1 MSVVE
6 DTRKLL
12 QDVVT
17 PDLKAL
23 SARVDAIERSMK
35 DHFTE
40 VTRRFDSAESLASER
55 HRALMDLLDLNRRV
69 SLIENKIEKVN

>member
-1 MSVVE
+1 MSVVD

-12 QDVVT
+12 QDIVS

-23 SARVDAIERSMK
+23 TARVEALERSMK
-35 DHFTE
+35 DSFTD
-40 VTRRFDSAESLASER
+40 VNRRFDSAEALASVR

-69 SLIENKIEKVN
+69 ALIENKIEKVN